1 MQFITVLMPKSFAG
15 KLNAFLVCMV
25 AALLLIVGLTLMHL
39 RTIEG
44 LNHQLQSESMDKV
57 NTILDT
63 KATFFNLLRRI
74 SRAPY
79 TTTEEEKKRI
89 HKVSEDNTK
98 ELVEKL
104 AKVESFIKTED
115 EKKAFAELKKDMDG
129 FLSFQAKLLPLMD
142 KDEFADAA
150 KLLLDK
156 QVRLHINQID
166 STIQKLVTDWG
177 QESDVIE
184 EKVTTTISDAL
195 KELLVICGLTL
206 TFMLFLAQLLKAQIL
221 GPVKKLQTSILQIES
236 SGDLGLRVAVQ
247 ADDEIG
253 QTGKAFN
260 KLMNAMQSS
269 VSQVNRVVQAV
280 SEGDFSQKV
289 DTQLN
294 GDLATMKSAVNASVD
309 SIKVTMTCLNNV
321 MSDLYNGQFDP
332 LSNNTVNAQVKGEFK
347 QALDLATQ
355 AMDALQSMMGDIGHV
370 MEGVAKGNLTLRVEA
385 NGRGELAV
393 LRENLNSSLYALAA
407 TMKAIHLN
415 TRQVATA
422 ANEFTTAISQIADGA
437 QNQKHAMR
445 QVLTAVTQTTSAVGD
460 VARNTAD
467 ASTKSRA
474 AINLVKG
481 GQAKMDTMIEV
492 VNNIASNSEKI
503 NKITEV
509 IEKIANK
516 TNLLSLN
523 AAIEAARAGEHGKG
537 FSVVAEE
544 VGKLASSSAESTQQI
559 TQLVQDAALEA
570 SRAVETVKQ
579 VAADMRLIEISA
591 NATDGML
598 ERISAAMEQ
607 QSAAVE
613 EINAN
618 IGSLD
623 RIADNNASAS
633 DEISATV
640 IELSRVAEATR
651 NEVDKFQ
658 I

>member
-44 LNHQLQSESMDKV
+44 LNHQLQSESMVKV
-57 NTILDT
+57 TSIQDT

-129 FLSFQAKLLPLMD
+129 LLSFQAKLLPLMD